1 VRQLLA
7 NVPIRVVATLHD
19 TSVKMIERTYS
30 RHIASHSDDIARRAL
45 LQIEQPAANNIVALP
60 GRRS

>member
-1 VRQLLA
+1 
-7 NVPIRVVATLHD
+7 VATLHD

-45 LQIEQPAANNIVALP
+45 LQLEQPAATDNVVTLARK
-60 GRRS
+60 G